1 VYNDVVIRDKTM
13 EKHTIEL
20 IERVLSNVNPSL
32 GGAEISLRS
41 VEHGTVVLEYHKS
54 LSNPSACHVD
64 RTKTTKDMIIEI
76 IEDDIKRIV
85 PDFKKI
91 NILGSD

>member
-1 VYNDVVIRDKTM
+1 MGENTN
-13 EKHTIEL
+13 EL
-20 IERVLSNVNPSL
+20 IERILANINPSL
-32 GGAEISLRS
+32 GGAKISLKS
-41 VEHGTVVLEYHKS
+41 VDHGTVTLEYHKS

-85 PDFKKI
+85 PDFIKI

>member
-1 VYNDVVIRDKTM
+1 M
-13 EKHTIEL
+13 EQQLNESIESIL
-20 IERVLSNVNPSL
+20 ENVKPSL
-32 GGAEISLRS
+32 GGADIRLRS
-41 VEHGTVVLEYHKS
+41 IEKGIVTLEYHKP

-64 RTKTTKDMIIEI
+64 RTKTTKDMVIEI

-91 NILGSD
+91 NILGND